1 MGGDGRRKFGISR
14 CMSVDSFKLDRQ
26 QEVETSRGVP
36 FRSESKKKPF
46 QIKAI
51 RYRTFPKNYKD
62 VPEDI
67 WHWAPLPASDKDM
80 QIVSN
85 KNELYMKTLT
95 YQDIDDLDQILL
107 NKMR

>member
-1 MGGDGRRKFGISR
+1 M
-14 CMSVDSFKLDRQ
+14 DSFKLDRKE
-26 QEVETSRGVP
+26 EVETSQGVP
-36 FRSESKKKPF
+36 FQSESEKKPF
-46 QIKAI
+46 QI
-51 RYRTFPKNYKD
+51 RYKTFLKNYKD

-67 WHWAPLPASDKDM
+67 WHWAPLPASNKDM